1 MGVVLGIEGGQFDR
15 VHGGYS
21 TRSEGGQFDTVTDGN
36 ITQHEGEQ
44 SPGEVRRNIGNPA
57 DLIWILAP
65 RYRIC

>member
-1 MGVVLGIEGGQFDR
+1 MGYRVTGGGSTRNRGGQFDR

-57 DLIWILAP
+57 DLI
-65 RYRIC
+65 